1 MPAPPIARAAIN
13 NAMLDPFQGFDIDV
27 YVQDQATG
35 QQVLAGS
42 FTSFQF
48 TMRNATEPYLEL
60 NQRVPR
66 LLDGVFQFGWV
77 LERGCL
83 DVRFVEQT
91 FGYVNIG
98 RELRVNRSPRFQI
111 TLEIN
116 APELHNNP
124 IDGSV
129 AYIFGGATNNNNNV
143 SGQANQNSS
152 QTATNSVETRLA
164 KGRIRLVYAKTDA
177 LTFGAMAGGSVVANR
192 WEGLCEGIYRADEV
206 GGWAG
211 LELGQT
217 SLDGSFTSDAR
228 SRGQIEN
235 TGTDGIIRDNSLT
248 QNMAPWAS
256 NYVPGFTAGT
266 GQAQTPD

>member
-1 MPAPPIARAAIN
+1 MSSIISRAAIN
-13 NAMLDPFQGFDIDV
+13 NAILDPFQGFDIDV
-27 YVQDQATG
+27 FVQDQATG
-35 QQVLAGS
+35 VQVLAGS

-91 FGYVNIG
+91 FGFRSIG

-111 TLEIN
+111 TLEMN
-116 APELHNNP
+116 APELDGNP

-129 AYIFGGATNNNNNV
+129 AYFKAGA
-143 SGQANQNSS
+143 SGQA
-152 QTATNSVETRLA
+152 AAGETRMA

-192 WEGLCEGIYRADEV
+192 WEGLCEGIYRSDEV
-206 GGWAG
+206 SGWAG
-211 LELGQT
+211 IQTGQT
-217 SLDGSFTSDAR
+217 DIDQDVSLAQ
-228 SRGQIEN
+228 SRDQIERN
-235 TGTDGIIRDNSLT
+235 NVNGSGGIIRATSDFENTYPSWLNNYLPT
-248 QNMAPWAS
+248 GAS
-256 NYVPGFTAGT
+256 ETTTV
-266 GQAQTPD
+266 DI

>member
-1 MPAPPIARAAIN
+1 MATGNIISRAAIN
-13 NAMLDPFQGFDIDV
+13 NAILDPFQGFDIDV
-27 YVQDQATG
+27 FVQDQATG
-35 QQVLAGS
+35 VQVLAGS

-91 FGYVNIG
+91 FGFRSIG

-111 TLEIN
+111 TLEMN
-116 APELHNNP
+116 APELDGNP

-129 AYIFGGATNNNNNV
+129 AYVKAGTDNDAGA
-143 SGQANQNSS
+143 SGS
-152 QTATNSVETRLA
+152 TRMA

-192 WEGLCEGIYRADEV
+192 WEGLCEGIYRSDEV
-206 GGWAG
+206 SGWAG
-211 LELGQT
+211 IQTGQT
-217 SLDGSFTSDAR
+217 DLGDRDTNYAYDR
-228 SRGQIEN
+228 NQIEADNVIRATGDFEN
-235 TGTDGIIRDNSLT
+235 T
-248 QNMAPWAS
+248 APSWL
-256 NYVPGFTAGT
+256 NEYQDLIVPTV
-266 GQAQTPD
+266 GQ